1 MRRGEALHR
10 ARLAGGWDRARSP
23 AAPLIEDAGGVWE
36 ADRVSRRS
44 RWKQMPPRR
53 RMAWWY
59 GFAAAYTIA
68 AVVLLI
74 LTVWI
79 PAAACAVI
87 GVGLASVPAAPSMR
101 IDSATGSTS
110 TMSTRRLND

>member
-1 MRRGEALHR
+1 
-10 ARLAGGWDRARSP
+10 
-23 AAPLIEDAGGVWE
+23 
-36 ADRVSRRS
+36 
-44 RWKQMPPRR
+44 MPPRR

-87 GVGLASVPAAPSMR
+87 GVGLTVSGTRERLARRRASDGGNSQTAHRS
-101 IDSATGSTS
+101 
-110 TMSTRRLND
+110 